1 MNEDLLN
8 IQPRPI
14 PHHQFAHWFQEVQYN
29 DKTLSEEER
38 KQFID
43 IMDETINEYTEGLP
57 LMQQMLAVFNDEN
70 NDLHQTYQTILSV
83 MLFVLLTQIDCMV
96 ACKYFILADK
106 DYDRRYMRGKL
117 KVLQNEGFKRLYG
130 FEKTTYEKSE
140 WNKLLPLMGRFPEII
155 NRQYQDLTF
164 QLQKLSESSTWW
176 REERNIETHL
186 DTIKLLESRQEDIN
200 ESTVVMDSMKL
211 YSSLMAVSEY
221 LENLHT
227 CLYNYLEDKYQKGEL
242 VIE

>member
-1 MNEDLLN
+1 
-8 IQPRPI
+8 
-14 PHHQFAHWFQEVQYN
+14 
-29 DKTLSEEER
+29 
-38 KQFID
+38 
-43 IMDETINEYTEGLP
+43 
-57 LMQQMLAVFNDEN
+57 
-70 NDLHQTYQTILSV
+70 
-83 MLFVLLTQIDCMV
+83 
-96 ACKYFILADK
+96 
-106 DYDRRYMRGKL
+106 
-117 KVLQNEGFKRLYG
+117 
-130 FEKTTYEKSE
+130 
-140 WNKLLPLMGRFPEII
+140 MGRFPEII